1 MKFNGMILQDTREA
15 FNMSRRDLADKLGVS
30 EQSVWQYETGV
41 SFPKFE
47 VINSLK
53 RVFGV
58 ELSYFQKDISNPKI
72 VRNSQ
77 VAYRASLRG
86 SMKNT
91 KRETLYLSVI
101 DSFLN
106 ELLNYVTLPEPA
118 ILSLSNKVIKLKLNG
133 ASLDEVASYVRKNLK
148 IDSNNNFM
156 MASIEKSGVFIL
168 ERSLNDNVDAYSAW
182 TDNNRPYIILGTE
195 KKGPRRLFDLAH
207 ELGHV
212 LLHRNLEFDAPETTP
227 ISRSLE
233 KEANEFAASFTLPKS
248 EFTKL
253 FLNNVKDPTNPKDYL
268 ELKEYFQMSI
278 AALEMRAHRLKLIS
292 KEQSSRFWARMNKF
306 GFKKEEPLDEKIPFY
321 VPGKIYA
328 IFNSLSRRQLQ
339 SLYNKTGVSRKY
351 INDLIIPNAEDRVTF
366 MKTDDVYAKKGNII
380 PISR

>member
-106 ELLNYVTLPEPA
+106 ELLNYVTLPEPT

-182 TDNNRPYIILGTE
+182 TDNNRPYIILGAE

-207 ELGHV
+207 E
-212 LLHRNLEFDAPETTP
+212 
-227 ISRSLE
+227 
-233 KEANEFAASFTLPKS
+233 
-248 EFTKL
+248 
-253 FLNNVKDPTNPKDYL
+253 
-268 ELKEYFQMSI
+268 
-278 AALEMRAHRLKLIS
+278 
-292 KEQSSRFWARMNKF
+292 
-306 GFKKEEPLDEKIPFY
+306 
-321 VPGKIYA
+321 
-328 IFNSLSRRQLQ
+328 
-339 SLYNKTGVSRKY
+339 
-351 INDLIIPNAEDRVTF
+351 
-366 MKTDDVYAKKGNII
+366 
-380 PISR
+380 